1 MLFVNCLQSFKCN
14 MYVAFVNS
22 VYFFVCLLICCL
34 FTAAYYWRIQLLNI
48 LNNIVSFNRIL
59 IL

>member
-1 MLFVNCLQSFKCN
+1 